1 MNQTRRTTNV
11 PASRALRLV
20 LAAGAAGASLGL
32 LTGCESDSFFDPSV
46 VGRWEHTPT
55 KVPILERIA
64 SIEEA
69 KGDLVE
75 ISSPTPEDLYN
86 DPRDY
91 RVGPG
96 DVLQIE
102 IYDFTTTQTG
112 QPEQFE
118 RSVDPTGTIDLPQLG
133 RLFVSG
139 ESVEGVR
146 DTVANAMKKFVAEP
160 LVGVVIRELR
170 QQTYTM
176 VGAVE
181 RPGPYFIP
189 SIDYKL
195 VAASTAGGRIDES
208 TKELLV
214 IRTVPL
220 DERAMSPRDLRRSPL
235 PSAAPTRAPGGMPTT
250 PAETPKSGES
260 LIDLIDQLSKPE
272 GAPGAAGEKPAE
284 APKPQGEPPVQ
295 LPDSPAAAPTQ
306 PAPSQPAPS
315 EPTPKPVQPSPEP
328 KQEPKPEPKPEPKKE
343 EPKPASP
350 PVDLPSP
357 GMVSGFEPSR
367 AGRSMARLDDP
378 RGGSPV
384 VDLPDAGRA
393 AISANKADEPST
405 SWVFLDGKWVQLA
418 GPAPLANTKGEKP
431 QDNRPKVVAQRVIR
445 VPYKQLLDGDSS
457 VNIVI
462 RPGDV
467 IRVPSPPVGEIYVDG
482 QVNRPGVYNI
492 PQVGRLTLTRV
503 ITAAGGLSNLAIP
516 ERVDLTRVVG
526 DGQQA
531 IVRLDLRAITEGTQP
546 DIYLKPDDRINVGT
560 NFWALPLAIIRNGFR
575 ANYGFG
581 LVVDRNFGSD
591 IFGVPPEA
599 QSRNSGFF

>member
-1 MNQTRRTTNV
+1 MNV
-11 PASRALRLV
+11 SASRALRLV

-75 ISSPTPEDLYN
+75 ISSPTPEDLYT

-102 IYDFTTTQTG
+102 IYDFTTTG

-118 RSVDPTGTIDLPQLG
+118 RAVDPTGTIDLPQLG

-139 ESVEGVR
+139 QSIEGVR
-146 DTVANAMKKFVAEP
+146 DTISEAMKKFVAEP

-195 VAASTAGGRIDES
+195 VEASTAGGRIDES
-208 TKELLV
+208 TKELFV
-214 IRTVPL
+214 IRSVPL
-220 DERAMSPRDLRRSPL
+220 DERAMSPRDTRRSPL
-235 PSAAPTRAPGGMPTT
+235 PSAGPSRGTSPAPTT
-250 PAETPKSGES
+250 PAEPPKSGES
-260 LIDLIDQLSKPE
+260 LIDLIDQLSKPD
-272 GAPGAAGEKPAE
+272 GAPAPSEKPAE
-284 APKPQGEPPVQ
+284 APKPQGEPPVA
-295 LPDSPAAAPTQ
+295 LPDSPSVP
-306 PAPSQPAPS
+306 PAPAPKPAEPAP
-315 EPTPKPVQPSPEP
+315 QA
-328 KQEPKPEPKPEPKKE
+328 EPKKE
-343 EPKPASP
+343 EPKPTTP

-367 AGRSMARLDDP
+367 PGRTLARLEDP
-378 RGGSPV
+378 PAGGPV
-384 VDLPDAGRA
+384 IDLPEPGRPSA
-393 AISANKADEPST
+393 AATRGEEPPT

-418 GPAPLANTKGEKP
+418 GPAPQAGAGGAKAP
-431 QDNRPKVVAQRVIR
+431 DDRPRVVAQRVIR
-445 VPYKQLLDGDSS
+445 VPYKQLLDGDAS
-457 VNIVI
+457 VNIVV

-492 PQVGRLTLTRV
+492 PQFGRLTLTRV

-560 NFWALPLAIIRNGFR
+560 NFWALPLAVIRNGFR

-581 LVVDRNFGSD
+581 LVIDRNFGSD
-591 IFGVPPEA
+591 IFGVPPE
-599 QSRNSGFF
+599 SRARNGFF

>member
-1 MNQTRRTTNV
+1 MKQSCSTKNV
-11 PASRALRLV
+11 SVTRALRLV
-20 LAAGAAGASLGL
+20 LAAGAAGVSVGL

-75 ISSPTPEDLYN
+75 ISSPTTEDLYS

-102 IYDFTTTQTG
+102 IYDFTTTG

-139 ESVEGVR
+139 QSIEGVR
-146 DTVANAMKKFVAEP
+146 ETISDAMKKFVAEP

-170 QQTYTM
+170 QQTFTM

-195 VAASTAGGRIDES
+195 VEASTSGGRIDES

-214 IRTVPL
+214 IRSVPL
-220 DERAMSPRDLRRSPL
+220 DERAMSPRDTRRSPL
-235 PSAAPTRAPGGMPTT
+235 PSSGPVRSTT
-250 PAETPKSGES
+250 PNPSVPNEPPKSGES

-272 GAPGAAGEKPAE
+272 GAPATPSEKPLE

-295 LPDSPAAAPTQ
+295 LPDSPGAAPVP
-306 PAPSQPAPS
+306 PAPA
-315 EPTPKPVQPSPEP
+315 EPGPKPA
-328 KQEPKPEPKPEPKKE
+328 EPKPEPKPEPKKE
-343 EPKPASP
+343 EPKPATP

-357 GMVSGFEPSR
+357 GMMSGFEPSR
-367 AGRSMARLDDP
+367 PGRTLARLDDP

-384 VDLPDAGRA
+384 IDLPDGGRA
-393 AISANKADEPST
+393 APAANKADEPAT

-418 GPAPLANTKGEKP
+418 GPAPQAGASGTKAE
-431 QDNRPKVVAQRVIR
+431 DNRPRVVAQRVIR
-445 VPYKQLLDGDSS
+445 IPYKQLLDGDAS
-457 VNIVI
+457 VNIVV

-467 IRVPSPPVGEIYVDG
+467 VRVPSPPVGEIYVDG

-546 DIYLKPDDRINVGT
+546 DVYLKPDDRINVGT
-560 NFWALPLAIIRNGFR
+560 NFWALPLAVIRSGFR

>member
-1 MNQTRRTTNV
+1 MNV
-11 PASRALRLV
+11 SASRALRLV

-75 ISSPTPEDLYN
+75 ISSPTPEDLYS

-102 IYDFTTTQTG
+102 IYDFATTQTG

-118 RSVDPTGTIDLPQLG
+118 RAVDPTGTIDLPQLG

-139 ESVEGVR
+139 ESIEGVR
-146 DTVANAMKKFVAEP
+146 STIADAMKKFVAEP

-170 QQTYTM
+170 QQTFTM

-195 VAASTAGGRIDES
+195 VQASTSGGRIDES

-214 IRTVPL
+214 IRSVPL
-220 DERAMSPRDLRRSPL
+220 DERAMSPRDTRRSPL
-235 PSAAPTRAPGGMPTT
+235 PSAGPARGATT
-250 PAETPKSGES
+250 SPSAPAEQPKSGES

-272 GAPGAAGEKPAE
+272 GAPTAPSEKPAE

-295 LPDSPAAAPTQ
+295 LPDTPGVAPAQPAQ

-315 EPTPKPVQPSPEP
+315 QPAPSQPAPSQPTPKPA
-328 KQEPKPEPKPEPKKE
+328 EPKPEPKKE
-343 EPKPASP
+343 EPKPNTP

-357 GMVSGFEPSR
+357 GMVGGFEPSR
-367 AGRSMARLDDP
+367 PGRTLARMDDP
-378 RGGSPV
+378 RGGAAV
-384 VDLPDAGRA
+384 IDLPESGRA
-393 AISANKADEPST
+393 APAANKAEEPAT

-418 GPAPLANTKGEKP
+418 GPAPQSSGNGTKP
-431 QDNRPKVVAQRVIR
+431 QDNRPRVVAQRVIR
-445 VPYKQLLDGDSS
+445 IPYKQLLDGDSS
-457 VNIVI
+457 VNIVV

-492 PQVGRLTLTRV
+492 PQTGRLTLTRV

-560 NFWALPLAIIRNGFR
+560 NFWALPLAVIRSGFR

-599 QSRNSGFF
+599 QSRNRFF

>member
-1 MNQTRRTTNV
+1 MNV
-11 PASRALRLV
+11 SASRALRLV
-20 LAAGAAGASLGL
+20 LAAGAAGAGLGL

-75 ISSPTPEDLYN
+75 ISSPTPEDLYT

-96 DVLQIE
+96 DILQIE
-102 IYDFTTTQTG
+102 IYDFATTQTG

-139 ESVEGVR
+139 ESIEGVR
-146 DTVANAMKKFVAEP
+146 ATIADAMKKFVAEP
-160 LVGVVIRELR
+160 LVGVVVKELR

-195 VAASTAGGRIDES
+195 VAASTAAGRIDES
-208 TKELLV
+208 TKELLI
-214 IRTVPL
+214 IRSIPL
-220 DERAMSPRDLRRSPL
+220 DERVMSPRDSRRSPL
-235 PSAAPTRAPGGMPTT
+235 PSAGPSGTGRGTT
-250 PAETPKSGES
+250 PSVPTEAPKSGES
-260 LIDLIDQLSKPE
+260 LIDLIDELSKP
-272 GAPGAAGEKPAE
+272 AGAAPADKPV
-284 APKPQGEPPVQ
+284 APASETPSRPTSEPPVQ
-295 LPDSPAAAPTQ
+295 LPDTPGAQPNPPVSPAPAS
-306 PAPSQPAPS
+306 PAPVS
-315 EPTPKPVQPSPEP
+315 
-328 KQEPKPEPKPEPKKE
+328 PKPEPKPEPKKE
-343 EPKPASP
+343 EPKPAQP

-357 GMVSGFEPSR
+357 GMVSGFDESR
-367 AGRSMARLDDP
+367 LSSRGRSMARLDEP
-378 RGGSPV
+378 ARSGTPV
-384 VDLPDAGRA
+384 VDLPDAGRTA
-393 AISANKADEPST
+393 QPATGRGDEPST

-418 GPAPLANTKGEKP
+418 GPAPQGNAKGEKAR
-431 QDNRPKVVAQRVIR
+431 DERPRVVAQRVIR

-492 PQVGRLTLTRV
+492 PQTGRLTLTRV

-546 DIYLKPDDRINVGT
+546 DVYLKPDDRINVGT
-560 NFWALPLAIIRNGFR
+560 NFWALPLAVIRSGFR

-591 IFGVPPEA
+591 IFGVPPELRA
-599 QSRNSGFF
+599 RNRFF